1 MMGITVP
8 PPRYVNYERVKEI
21 MDILLTRKDIDPL
34 DAPDLA
40 IAVHIKL
47 KKQFNKAND
56 EGLV

>member
-8 PPRYVNYERVKEI
+8 PPRLVNYERVKEI

-47 KKQFNKAND
+47 QKQFNKAI
-56 EGLV
+56 EAEWL

>member
-1 MMGITVP
+1 MGITVP
-8 PPRYVNYERVKEI
+8 PPRLVNYERVKEI
-21 MDILLTRKDIDPL
+21 MDILLSRKDIDPL

>member
-47 KKQFNKAND
+47 QKQFNKAN
-56 EGLV
+56 EAGWG

>member
-8 PPRYVNYERVKEI
+8 PPRLVNYERVKEI
-21 MDILLTRKDIDPL
+21 MDILLSRKDIDPL

>member
-8 PPRYVNYERVKEI
+8 PPRLVNYERVKEI

>member
-8 PPRYVNYERVKEI
+8 PPRLVNYERVKEI

-47 KKQFNKAND
+47 QKQFNKAND
-56 EGLV
+56 EGWG

>member
-8 PPRYVNYERVKEI
+8 PPRLVAYERVKEI

-47 KKQFNKAND
+47 QKQFNKAND
-56 EGLV
+56 EGMV

>member
-1 MMGITVP
+1 MSIMP
-8 PPRYVNYERVKEI
+8 PPPHMVAYERVKEI

-40 IAVHIKL
+40 VAVHIRL